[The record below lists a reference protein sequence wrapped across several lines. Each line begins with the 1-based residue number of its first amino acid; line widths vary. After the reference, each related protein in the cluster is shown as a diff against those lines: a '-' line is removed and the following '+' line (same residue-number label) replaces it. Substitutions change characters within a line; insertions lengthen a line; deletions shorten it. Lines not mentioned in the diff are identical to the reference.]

1 MKTTFTIALLA
12 YITEALRDNGLNQ
25 MTLAEIEMK
34 SLLQLR
40 GTPIAYYGIDTDDL
54 KSYEVIEEEE
64 RAKQLEDDEDP
75 VFYADLDESDADSED
90 DNTQSLAQTRAWGA
104 CWEIA

>member
-12 YITEALRDNGLNQ
+12 YMSEALRDNGLNQ

-40 GTPIAYYGIDTDDL
+40 GVPIANYGIDTDDL
-54 KSYEVIEEEE
+54 KSAAEIDDEE
-64 RAKQLEDDEDP
+64 REKQLEDDEDE
-75 VFYADLDESDADSED
+75 VFYVDLENSDSGSDSED
-90 DNTQSLAQTRAWGA
+90 
-104 CWEIA
+104 